1 MQEKT
6 VVVQKNT
13 ERNSICSIEKLYFL
27 IAKDVV
33 QFVQLLDNYTNIMG
47 FKYKIKQ
54 NKMCFLHILWK
65 KTNTEM
71 FGLFTQCL

>member
-1 MQEKT
+1 LQEKT

-47 FKYKIKQ
+47 FK
-54 NKMCFLHILWK
+54 NKTK
-65 KTNTEM
+65 
-71 FGLFTQCL
+71 